1 MLRCRVCHT
10 PVTGEETYCLHCGSP
25 LNIPGGVIEDV
36 NIENNSL
43 PRKKKR
49 WLLLAGLAA
58 LLAVTLGTL
67 ALFQPWKPSNYL
79 CMEYHFDT
87 LGTTLYLDG
96 EPLERFDAELDV
108 YSTEARG
115 RMFLNYNNRTAYMAD
130 GQSVAIPEEWTMPVL
145 SADGSALAAVA
156 EDGLHHYDLTTGTD
170 TLVDPSYTEERIMT
184 SYVFPC
190 LSPDG
195 SALTYVGEDDALYL
209 WQEGKETRQVA
220 VGDPVALSDGG
231 ELLYYADENGRFYV
245 TDGGCGVML
254 AGKDLGSITFNADNT
269 QVLFCSG
276 DRLFLSR
283 NGGGATAV
291 PVGEPVEQ
299 IYPIYPAGTG
309 YGVRSFLGET
319 ILLQTIY
326 NNFLVGEIDEHGNFD
341 LLAEDLT
348 GMPQRSSDGSTL
360 VWTTE
365 EGLYCW
371 RQGIFS
377 RPKMVLSGDSLEGM
391 ADFFLSADGKHC
403 FFYGQRERRLLDL
416 ASGEVTELEASTDG
430 WICSQDYSAV
440 WLVDSGGERVVIE
453 HLAWDGTRT
462 EVLNVPAGNSLQIEF
477 FLDGSAV
484 LVDDTAYYLSPDGGQ
499 GREITP

>member
-1 MLRCRVCHT
+1 MANIIHGIGQFFNAPILTYYRCRFFSSESRHHK
-10 PVTGEETYCLHCGSP
+10 PFLFGP
-25 LNIPGGVIEDV
+25 QAGGFGKALIF
-36 NIENNSL
+36 L
-43 PRKKKR
+43 P
-49 WLLLAGLAA
+49 
-58 LLAVTLGTL
+58 
-67 ALFQPWKPSNYL
+67 
-79 CMEYHFDT
+79 
-87 LGTTLYLDG
+87 

-170 TLVDPSYTEERIMT
+170 TLVDLSYTEEQIMT

-309 YGVRSFLGET
+309 YGVRSFWGET

-326 NNFLVGEIDEHGNFD
+326 NNFLVGQIDEHGNFD

-348 GMPQRSSDGSTL
+348 EMPQRSSDGSTL
-360 VWTTE
+360 GWTTE

-377 RPKMVLSGDSLEGM
+377 RPKMVLSGDSLEGL
-391 ADFFLSADGKHC
+391 ADFFLSA
-403 FFYGQRERRLLDL
+403 
-416 ASGEVTELEASTDG
+416 DG

-462 EVLNVPAGNSLQIEF
+462 EVLNVPAGNSLQIEY
-477 FLDGSAV
+477 FLDGNAV
-484 LVDDTAYYLSPDGGQ
+484 LIDDTAYYLSPDGGQ